1 MVRLVQHLFSVNCII
16 AFLILLAFI
25 VLIKMHDTIIWKTKS
40 NKLWRVLCLI
50 PLNISLVHFII
61 FNLHESND
69 ELFHLFGVMY
79 LVSLLPLI
87 WIILPKGRIY
97 KRTTPLILIL
107 AIIGYFITLFNTLLL
122 ESVHNLTYLNYVD
135 SFNQTINILKKEYV
149 LNEHKKID
157 YEKLYN
163 KYISRIEEAE
173 ENKDDQ
179 MYFKAMYEFASEFR
193 DGHFSFGVNLSSE
206 EDLYEKLKYILD
218 YYDKDY
224 GFGTILLSDGRL
236 AAILVDEESEAY
248 NKGLRDGMI
257 ITKKDNEPVE
267 NLISSV
273 ITPIPALPVNE
284 DNNLLKSIY
293 LFATGKETISLSY
306 INEFNEEI
314 TIDVT
319 NQNEDLIST
328 KTDDIYGKIFYEETE
343 LNNLAIKMLD
353 KDTGYI
359 YIADEMYNEFKGAVG
374 YLINDYTY
382 LENILA
388 EKFKDLK
395 MQGMK
400 DLIIDL
406 RGNNGGYFGESAA
419 IASFFSEESY
429 TLALTTKYNGNLYD
443 KIKFKGNGKYSKYNV
458 KVLVNSNTVSAG
470 DGLTYMLSKCP
481 NVEIIGFTNSNN
493 SSQSVGG
500 IIYLSNGSSFINY
513 PTYKTLTEDKEVMID
528 TDETGTATVKLD
540 KRIELTQESIKK
552 IFNSEGDY
560 LLEYAIDLLN

>member
-16 AFLILLAFI
+16 AFLILLVSI

-69 ELFHLFGVMY
+69 ELFNLFGSMY

-107 AIIGYFITLFNTLLL
+107 AIIGYFTTLFNTLLL

>member
-1 MVRLVQHLFSVNCII
+1 MVRLVYHFFSANCFI
-16 AFLILLAFI
+16 AFLILLVFI

-50 PLNISLVHFII
+50 PLNISLVHFIV
-61 FNLHESND
+61 FNLHNSND
-69 ELFHLFGVMY
+69 KLFHLFGPMY
-79 LVSLLPLI
+79 LVSLLSLI

-107 AIIGYFITLFNTLLL
+107 AIIGYFTTFFNTVML

-135 SFNQTINILKKEYV
+135 SFNETINILKKEYV
-149 LNEHKKID
+149 LNDHKKID

-173 ENKDDQ
+173 ENKDEQ
-179 MYFKAMYEFASEFR
+179 MYFKSMYEFASEFR
-193 DGHFSFGVNLSSE
+193 DGHVSFGVNLSSE
-206 EDLYEKLKYILD
+206 DEPYDKIKYMLD

-224 GFGTILLSDGRL
+224 GFGTILLSDGRVS
-236 AAILVDEESEAY
+236 AILVDEDSEAY

-257 ITKKDNEPVE
+257 ITKKDNVPVE
-267 NLISSV
+267 NLIESV
-273 ITPIPALPVNE
+273 ITPVPALPVNE

-293 LFATGKETISLSY
+293 LFATGNETISLSY

-314 TIDVT
+314 TIDVK
-319 NQNEDLIST
+319 NQSNGLNNT
-328 KTDDIYGKIFYEETE
+328 KTDEIYEKIFYEETE
-343 LNNLAIKMLD
+343 LNNLAIKMID

-359 YIADEMYNEFKGAVG
+359 YIENEMYNEFKGAIG
-374 YLINDYTY
+374 YIINDYTY
-382 LENILA
+382 LENVLT

-406 RGNNGGYFGESAA
+406 RGNTGGYFGESAA
-419 IASFFSEESY
+419 IASFFSQESY
-429 TLALTTKYNGNLYD
+429 TLALTTKYNGNIYD
-443 KIKFKGNGKYSKYNV
+443 KMKFKGNGKYSKYNV

-500 IIYLSNGSSFINY
+500 IIYLSNGSSFITY

-528 TDETGTATVKLD
+528 PNETGTATVKLD
-540 KRIELTQESIKK
+540 KRIELNQESIKE
-552 IFNSEGDY
+552 IFNSESDY
-560 LLEYAIDLLN
+560 LLEYALDLLN